1 MSERVLKMPS
11 LHPAQIKVWEGR
23 KRYNIVCL
31 GRRSGKTA
39 LGIMLALGS
48 SADIP
53 LEKAALQGGNVGWFA
68 PSYKVLD
75 DAWRQCKTRLKP
87 VIERSNEQTKRI
99 EIIGGGSIEFWTLD
113 DEDCGRGRKY
123 HRVIIDEAGIA
134 KRLQPAW
141 ENAIRPTL
149 TDFGGDAWFLSTP
162 KGRNYFYECYQRGV
176 DGQKNWVSWQ
186 MPTLCNPFINP
197 QEIEE
202 ARLNLPER
210 TFSQEY
216 LAQFLD
222 GSGGVFR
229 NISACTYEIE
239 SEDALRNTRK
249 IEDGRAY
256 IIGVDLARVE
266 DFTVMTVIDV
276 KERKVV
282 AIDRFNQV
290 EYLMQLERLAQ
301 MAQRFPYTPILIES
315 NNTGIAFIEM
325 AQRRALPV
333 RAFQTTNASKAEII
347 EKLAVAFEQQ
357 AISIPNYPPLISELM
372 AFDQERLS
380 SGAIRYSA
388 PNGQHDDCVMSL
400 AIAFSE
406 VGNVG
411 NFAFQTIKHTRWDDD
426 YDYDY

>member
-1 MSERVLKMPS
+1 MNERILKMPS
-11 LHPAQIKVWEGR
+11 LHPAQIKVWKGR
-23 KRYNIVCL
+23 ARYNIVCL

-48 SADIP
+48 SADIS

-75 DAWRQCKTRLKP
+75 DAWRQCKARLKP

-162 KGRNYFYECYQRGV
+162 KGRNYFYECYQRGIN
-176 DGQKNWVSWQ
+176 GQKNWVSWQ
-186 MPTLCNPFINP
+186 MPTSCNPFINP

-210 TFSQEY
+210 TFQQEY
-216 LAQFLD
+216 LAQFLED
-222 GSGGVFR
+222 SGGVFR
-229 NISACTYEIE
+229 NIMSCAYEIE
-239 SEDALRNTRK
+239 SDEALRNTQK
-249 IEDGRAY
+249 INDGRAY

-266 DFTVMTVIDV
+266 DFTVITVIDA

-282 AIDRFNQV
+282 AIDRFNQI
-290 EYLMQLERLAQ
+290 EYLFQLERLVRISNQFKHA
-301 MAQRFPYTPILIES
+301 PILIES

-325 AQRRALPV
+325 AQRRGLSV

-357 AISIPNYPPLISELM
+357 TISIPNYEPLISELM

-388 PNGQHDDCVMSL
+388 PAGQHDDCVMSL
-400 AIAFSE
+400 AIAFSD
-406 VGNVG
+406 VGSIG
-411 NFAFQTIKHTRWDDD
+411 EIEYQTLKHNRWDDD
-426 YDYDY
+426 DDDD

>member
-1 MSERVLKMPS
+1 MPS

-23 KRYNIVCL
+23 KRYNVVCL

-48 SADIP
+48 SCDRS

-68 PSYKVLD
+68 PSYKILD
-75 DAWRQCKTRLKP
+75 DAWRQCKSRLKP
-87 VIERSNEQTKRI
+87 VIERSNEQTKRL

-162 KGRNYFYECYQRGV
+162 KGRNYFYKCYQRGI
-176 DGQKNWVSWQ
+176 DGQNNWVSWQ
-186 MPTLCNPFINP
+186 MPTACNPFINP
-197 QEIEE
+197 LEIEE

-222 GSGGVFR
+222 DAGGVFR

-266 DFTVMTVIDV
+266 DFTVITVIDV
-276 KERKVV
+276 RERKVV

-290 EYLMQLERLAQ
+290 EYIMQLERLCA
-301 MAQRFPYTPILIES
+301 MSQRFPNTPILIES
-315 NNTGIAFIEM
+315 NNTGIAFIEQ
-325 AQRRALPV
+325 AQRRGLSV

-357 AISIPNYPPLISELM
+357 NISIPDYLPLISELM
-372 AFDQERLS
+372 AFDQERLA

-406 VGNVG
+406 VGNIGEFDYQV
-411 NFAFQTIKHTRWDDD
+411 IKHTRWEDDD
-426 YDYDY
+426 DDEDD